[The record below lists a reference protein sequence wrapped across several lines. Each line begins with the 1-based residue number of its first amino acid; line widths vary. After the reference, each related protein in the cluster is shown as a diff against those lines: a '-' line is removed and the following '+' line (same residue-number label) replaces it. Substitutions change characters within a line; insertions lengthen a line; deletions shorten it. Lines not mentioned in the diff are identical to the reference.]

1 MEPKTNDEAL
11 FLTVEK
17 HAEDDPFRLL
27 VEAVK
32 DYGIFMLDPA
42 GRVSTWNP
50 GAEKSKGYKAAEI
63 IGQHI
68 SCFYTDADKAA
79 GKPEKGLQIALE
91 EGRFEEE
98 GLRVRKG
105 GATFWAIATITN
117 IHDALGKHIG
127 FANVTRDITERK
139 EAEETLRLRDRAIE
153 SLDQGLCITDPKQP
167 DNPIIYVNDSFLR
180 ITGYGRQEVIGRNC
194 RFLQGPG
201 TAPEAIEQIRTA
213 LGNRQSCFVELV
225 NYRKDG
231 TSFWNGLSISP
242 IRDSAEQMAHFVG
255 VLTDISPLKLLE
267 KKLLQS
273 QKMEAIGQL
282 AAGVAHDF
290 NNLLTI
296 ISGYSELLL
305 GTLTSNDSR
314 REGVK
319 AIAEAGERAAGLTRQ
334 LLSFS
339 RQAILE
345 MKVVDLNEVI
355 HETEKLLRRMIGE
368 DILLTTVLDPNLSL
382 VKVDPGQMGQ
392 VLMNLAVNARDAMP
406 LGGDLTIETSNVE
419 LDQDYVAMHPDCTV
433 GNYIKLAVCDNGGGM
448 SPEVQAHIFEP
459 FFTTK
464 KPGKGTGLG
473 LATVYGIVKQ
483 SGGSI
488 NLYSELGHG
497 TTFKIYLPA
506 ITEPERSIPRPQ
518 SSGNVTGGTETIL
531 LVEDDDA
538 VRAIGVLVLQTHGYQ
553 VLAADSGK
561 RALRILEKHRESVHL
576 LVTDVIMP
584 QMSGREL
591 AETLGAK
598 YPNLK
603 VLYLSGYTD
612 DSVIRHGILQ
622 AEVAFLQKPFT
633 PLSLARKIREVL
645 DK

>member
-1 MEPKTNDEAL
+1 M
-11 FLTVEK
+11 
-17 HAEDDPFRLL
+17 
-27 VEAVK
+27 
-32 DYGIFMLDPA
+32 
-42 GRVSTWNP
+42 
-50 GAEKSKGYKAAEI
+50 
-63 IGQHI
+63 
-68 SCFYTDADKAA
+68 
-79 GKPEKGLQIALE
+79 
-91 EGRFEEE
+91 
-98 GLRVRKG
+98 
-105 GATFWAIATITN
+105 
-117 IHDALGKHIG
+117 
-127 FANVTRDITERK
+127 
-139 EAEETLRLRDRAIE
+139 
-153 SLDQGLCITDPKQP
+153 
-167 DNPIIYVNDSFLR
+167 
-180 ITGYGRQEVIGRNC
+180 
-194 RFLQGPG
+194 
-201 TAPEAIEQIRTA
+201 
-213 LGNRQSCFVELV
+213 

-242 IRDSAEQMAHFVG
+242 IRDTAEQVAHFVG

-305 GTLTSNDSR
+305 GTLTSNDPR
-314 REGVK
+314 REGVE
-319 AIAEAGERAAGLTRQ
+319 AISEAGERAAGLTRQ

-339 RQAILE
+339 RQSILE
-345 MKVVDLNEVI
+345 MKVVDLNGVI

-368 DILLTTVLDPNLSL
+368 DIVLTTVPDPNLSL

-392 VLMNLAVNARDAMP
+392 VLMNLAINARDAMP
-406 LGGDLTIETSNVE
+406 LGGSLTIETSNVE
-419 LDQDYVAMHPDCTV
+419 LGQDYVAMHPDCPAGSYV
-433 GNYIKLAVCDNGGGM
+433 KVAVSDDGSGM
-448 SPEVQAHIFEP
+448 SPAVQAHIFEP

-464 KPGKGTGLG
+464 KPGKGSGLG

-506 ITEPERSIPRPQ
+506 IEEPVRSINQTQ
-518 SSGNVTGGTETIL
+518 SSGKVAGGTETVL
-531 LVEDDDA
+531 LVEDEDA
-538 VRAIGVLVLQTHGYQ
+538 VRAIIVLALQTQGYR
-553 VLAADSGK
+553 VLAAESGK
-561 RALRILEKHRESVHL
+561 KALRLLEKHREDLHL

-584 QMSGREL
+584 EMSGREL
-591 AETLGAK
+591 AEALSAK
-598 YPNLK
+598 YPGLK

-633 PLSLARKIREVL
+633 PLTLARKIREVL